1 MNETLRLGSIR
12 GIRIGVN
19 WTVLVIFGLILF
31 GLATVQFPLL
41 FGDLPPI
48 VSWIAG
54 LVAALAFFASLL
66 AHELAH
72 ALTAQRYGVRVDGIT
87 LWLFGGVAR
96 LRDEPP
102 TAGADL
108 WIAAVGPLTSLV
120 LGAVFGIA
128 ALVAGLLGLGIVT
141 LGVLGWLAAINVV
154 LAVFNLIPASPLDGG
169 RILRGILW
177 KARGDRH
184 AAAVTAARAGRVF
197 GFLLIGL
204 GLAQVIFVPGLGGL
218 WLALIGW
225 FLTNAASAEEQ
236 HAQIQGRLGGVTVAE
251 VMTPDPIV
259 VRPDITVAALLDEYV
274 LRKRCSAFPIVDA
287 LGHPAGLITL
297 ARIKQL
303 DPEQRAATLVS
314 DVACQDDEVPRAHP
328 EEPVMSLL
336 PRMQGC
342 TDGRAIVVEDG
353 RIVGIVS
360 PTDVART
367 LELTELLR
375 GGHLPGARPPGP
387 RPGDPTIR

>member
-41 FGDLPPI
+41 FGDLPAI
-48 VSWIAG
+48 VSWTAG
-54 LVAALAFFASLL
+54 LVAALTFFASLL

-108 WIAAVGPLTSLV
+108 WIAAVGPLTSLA
-120 LGAVFGIA
+120 LGGVFGVA
-128 ALVAGLLGLGIVT
+128 ALVASLLGLGIVA

-197 GFLLIGL
+197 GFILIAFGI
-204 GLAQVIFVPGLGGL
+204 AQVIFVPGFGGL

-225 FLTNAASAEEQ
+225 FLTNAASTEER
-236 HAQIQGRLGGVTVAE
+236 HAQVQGRLGGITVAE
-251 VMTPDPIV
+251 VMTRDPIV
-259 VRPDITVAALLDEYV
+259 VRADLTVASLLDDDV
-274 LRKRCSAFPIVDA
+274 LRNRCSAFPIVDA
-287 LGHPAGLITL
+287 DGRPAGLITL
-297 ARIKQL
+297 ARTKQL
-303 DPEQRAATLVS
+303 DPEQRAGTLIG
-314 DVACQDDEVPRAHP
+314 DIACQDDEVPRAHP
-328 EEPVMSLL
+328 QEPVMSLL

-342 TDGRAIVVEDG
+342 TDGRAIVIEDG

-375 GGHLPGARPPGP
+375 GGHLPGSRPSTPPSGSP
-387 RPGDPTIR
+387 ASR

>member
-274 LRKRCSAFPIVDA
+274 LRNRCSAFPIVDA

>member
-274 LRKRCSAFPIVDA
+274 LRNRCSAFPIVDA

-328 EEPVMSLL
+328 DEPVMSLL

>member
-1 MNETLRLGSIR
+1 MNETLRLGTIR

-19 WTVLVIFGLILF
+19 WTVLVIFGLILL

-48 VSWIAG
+48 VSWMAG
-54 LVAALAFFASLL
+54 LVAALTFFASLL

-108 WIAAVGPLTSLV
+108 WIAAVGPLTSLA
-120 LGAVFGIA
+120 LGAVFGVA
-128 ALVAGLLGLGIVT
+128 ALVAGLLELGIVA

-154 LAVFNLIPASPLDGG
+154 LAVFNLVPASPLDGG

-177 KARGDRH
+177 KAHGDRH

-204 GLAQVIFVPGLGGL
+204 GVAQVIFVPGLGGL

-236 HAQIQGRLGGVTVAE
+236 HAHVQGRLGGITVAD

-259 VRPDITVAALLDEYV
+259 VRPDITVASLLDDYV
-274 LRKRCSAFPIVDA
+274 LRNRCSAFPIVDVH
-287 LGHPAGLITL
+287 GRPAGLITL
-297 ARIKQL
+297 AQIKHL
-303 DPEQRAATLVS
+303 DPEQRVATLVS
-314 DVACQDDEVPRAHP
+314 DIACQDDEVPRAHP
-328 EEPVMSLL
+328 QEPVMSLL

-342 TDGRAIVVEDG
+342 TNGRAIVVEDG
-353 RIVGIVS
+353 HLVGIVS
-360 PTDVART
+360 PTDVTRM

-375 GGHLPGARPPGP
+375 GGHLPGARPPSA